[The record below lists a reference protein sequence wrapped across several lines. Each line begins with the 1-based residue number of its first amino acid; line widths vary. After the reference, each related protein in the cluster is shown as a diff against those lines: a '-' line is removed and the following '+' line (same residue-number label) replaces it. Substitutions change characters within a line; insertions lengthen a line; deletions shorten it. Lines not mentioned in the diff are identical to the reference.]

1 MERYRI
7 ATGDLPDYDLKP
19 GIQRWRSPSNIAL
32 IKYWG
37 KYGDQLPRNPS
48 LSFTLDK
55 ASTTT
60 VVKYFPARV
69 TGNPNRIFRFEEQ
82 DEPKFGKRVE
92 AYLSRISAY
101 FPFLD
106 LFDLE
111 IDTSNS
117 FPHSAGIASSASA
130 MSALALC
137 ICGMESDLA
146 QERLEDHDFLQKA
159 SFIARLGSGSACR
172 SVYPSLALWG
182 KDERFDGS
190 SDDYAIPMG
199 SYLHEDM
206 RDMRDS
212 ILIVSSRE
220 KVISSSQGH
229 ALMDQHPFASAR
241 YQLARQNL
249 GSIFEALKTG
259 DFEVFGAITEMEAL
273 QLHALMMCSSPPFVL
288 LQPNSLKII
297 ESLWEWRKREHLPV
311 YFTLDAGPNIHLLY
325 PENIEHQVIAWIED
339 LPSDSLVIVIHDRV
353 GNGPVYINGH

>member
-7 ATGDLPDYDLKP
+7 ATGNLPDYDLQP
-19 GIQRWRSPSNIAL
+19 GTQRWRSPSNIAL

-55 ASTTT
+55 AYTTTT
-60 VVKYFPARV
+60 VHYGPARV
-69 TGNPNRIFRFEEQ
+69 PGKPKRIFRFEGQ
-82 DEPKFGKRVE
+82 DAPKFGQRVE
-92 AYLSRISAY
+92 TYLRRIGEF
-101 FPFLD
+101 FPFLVM
-106 LFDLE
+106 LDLE

-137 ICGMESDLA
+137 ICGIESDLTSKKI
-146 QERLEDHDFLQKA
+146 EENTFFQKA
-159 SFIARLGSGSACR
+159 SCFARLGSGSACR
-172 SVYPSLALWG
+172 SVYPYLALWG
-182 KDERFDGS
+182 FDEQFDGS

-220 KVISSSQGH
+220 KVISSSQGQ
-229 ALMDQHPFASAR
+229 ALMERHPFAPAR
-241 YQLARQNL
+241 YRQARQNL

-259 DFEVFGAITEMEAL
+259 DFEAFGAITEMEAM

-297 ESLWEWRKREHLPV
+297 ESLWGWRKQEHLPV

-325 PENIEHQVIAWIED
+325 PADIEKQVLAWIED
-339 LPSDSLVIVIHDRV
+339 LPTDSLVKVIHDRV
-353 GNGPVYINGH
+353 GNGPVQENGQ